1 MASQVYRQN
10 YFGEF
15 RMVFKL
21 KQDGFRI
28 VGAGSQADIQADN
41 QADNKADIWAD
52 IQVDSITKK
61 SEIQLGLQ

>member
-1 MASQVYRQN
+1 MVLQVFRQN

-21 KQDGFRI
+21 KQDGFRS

-52 IQVDSITKK
+52 IQVDSFGKLRQIFEK
-61 SEIQLGLQ
+61 